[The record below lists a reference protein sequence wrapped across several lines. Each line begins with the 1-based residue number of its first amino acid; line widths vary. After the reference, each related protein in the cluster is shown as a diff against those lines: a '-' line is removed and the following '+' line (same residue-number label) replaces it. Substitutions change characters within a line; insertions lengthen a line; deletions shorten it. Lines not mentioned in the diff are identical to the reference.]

1 MCSLRPSLA
10 IVILLSAACQPDA
23 SGPAGPSEPPRGVIA
38 VSVATQGDS
47 LDPDGYLVVVSKN
60 AATGTEYTRSVGGV
74 GELTFS
80 SVAPGQHYVSLEN
93 LAQHCKL
100 QDRALATQRVAVVS
114 AGETTTVAFGVVC
127 STKTPGRLR
136 LSVSTTFSRAA
147 TIDEMAIGFSLLID
161 GQAAGSIR
169 PNGLI
174 ELDQFPAGVHTVT
187 LKTNGCLVNSG
198 PGALFSETASIRM
211 PPGGFA
217 QVKFNVWCGP

>member
-1 MCSLRPSLA
+1 M
-10 IVILLSAACQPDA
+10 
-23 SGPAGPSEPPRGVIA
+23 IA

-100 QDRALATQRVAVVS
+100 QDRALATRELRSFQQARRPQSPLACCVPR
-114 AGETTTVAFGVVC
+114 
-127 STKTPGRLR
+127 KTPGRLR

-147 TIDEMAIGFSLLID
+147 TIDELAIGFSLLID
-161 GQAAGSIR
+161 GQAAGSIT

-187 LKTNGCLVNSG
+187 LKTHGCLVNSG